1 MIGLSDNPRSYML
14 LTGNGSKIRRNR
26 KHILVDRHKYPDKTQ
41 DDCYSLIDLSEE
53 TVNNRELHVAPQPNN
68 VNSQDPPNEQ
78 FDPIPVEIIPDNN
91 EAEEQVLTTRS
102 GRVINMP
109 SRCGDYE
116 TDLRGLFETP
126 E

>member
-1 MIGLSDNPRSYML
+1 ML
-14 LTGNGSKIRRNR
+14 LTENGSKIRCNR

-41 DDCYSLIDLSEE
+41 DDCHSLIDLSEE
-53 TVNNRELHVAPQPNN
+53 TVNNRELHIAPQPNN
-68 VNSQDPPNEQ
+68 VNSQDAPNEQ

-109 SRCGDYE
+109 SRYGDYE

>member
-1 MIGLSDNPRSYML
+1 ML
-14 LTGNGSKIRRNR
+14 LTENGSKIRRNR

-68 VNSQDPPNEQ
+68 VNSQDTPNEQ

-109 SRCGDYE
+109 SRYGDYE
-116 TDLRGLFETP
+116 TDLRGLFKTP